1 MTIIEIYV
9 FKKYVSVFFVI
20 VVVVVAAFVQYLL
33 NL

>member
-1 MTIIEIYV
+1 MTIVEIYV

>member
-1 MTIIEIYV
+1 MTIVEIYI

-20 VVVVVAAFVQYLL
+20 VVVVFAAFVQYLL

>member
-1 MTIIEIYV
+1 MTIVEIYV
-9 FKKYVSVFFVI
+9 FMKYVSVFFVI